1 MNHVTTSL
9 LGVLAVRRIPFRG
22 SPHKRHQNL
31 TEEQREE
38 FNARQRERYHEL
50 ARRRRAREAT
60 ITFFTLIKHSSSS
73 LILLYAAL
81 YYALTIL
88 TTPLACW
95 VFNEYKKREALR
107 IVRNLRCGGPHRL
120 ILNFRCGLGNN
131 PYHGAVV

>member
-1 MNHVTTSL
+1 MRGFTAEQREARN
-9 LGVLAVRRIPFRG
+9 ARVRE
-22 SPHKRHQNL
+22 RHQNL